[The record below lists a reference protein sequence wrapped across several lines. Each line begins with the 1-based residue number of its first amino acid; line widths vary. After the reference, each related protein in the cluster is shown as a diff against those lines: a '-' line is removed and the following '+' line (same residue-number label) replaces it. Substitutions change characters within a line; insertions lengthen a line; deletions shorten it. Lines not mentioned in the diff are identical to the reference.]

1 MELIDLIDRMNRAG
15 SGASIAREPDWP
27 ASATQGETMAG
38 QIEDYAIIGDTETV
52 ALIDKGGS
60 IDWWCTP
67 RIDSG
72 ATFAALLGTPEH
84 GRWLIGPS
92 DADVT
97 TTRRYRRDTLVLETV
112 HETATGSVAVI
123 DFMSPR
129 SDNPTI
135 FRVVEGRS
143 GLVHM
148 TMELVARF
156 DYGSIVPWV
165 TETGDGLTLIAG
177 EDGLQL
183 HSPVLIAGQDMASVA
198 DFAINEG
205 EQRSF
210 SLAWFPALESPPL
223 PLDAMASLRRTEDWW
238 RAWVS
243 RCTYQGEWREDV
255 IRSLITL
262 KALTYA
268 PTGAVCAAATTSLP
282 EWIGSVRNWDYRY
295 SWLRDSSF
303 TLQALLLSGYGDEA
317 MAWYQ
322 WLRRAVAGSPG
333 DFQIMYGVRGE
344 RRLTEIELDWLPGY
358 EGSKPVRV
366 GNQAS
371 EQFQL
376 DVFGEV
382 MDAAWTAVSSGVSE
396 DQMEPDGHH
405 GLANDMIVAVMA
417 HLDEVWDQ
425 PDDGIWEIRG
435 PRRHFTHSKVMAWV
449 AYDRAVKIVRTRQWP
464 GIDVEPWIKTR
475 DLIHAQIC
483 EQGWNEQKQSFTQ
496 YYGCDLLDSSLLMLA
511 RMGFLPPTDPRLVST
526 IEAIQRELVV
536 DGFVQRYSTAEGESA
551 DGLPPGDGAFL
562 LTTFW
567 LADNLSLI
575 GRHDEA
581 REIFERLATLRND
594 VGLFSEEYDPQAKRM
609 LGNLPQAFSHL
620 AHIITAA
627 GLSMGA
633 DGPLAKRMDDR
644 SSALPPPPSAASPAS
659 STG

>member
-1 MELIDLIDRMNRAG
+1 
-15 SGASIAREPDWP
+15 
-27 ASATQGETMAG
+27 MAG
-38 QIEDYAIIGDTETV
+38 LIEDYAIVGDTETV
-52 ALIDKGGS
+52 ALIDRSGS
-60 IDWWCTP
+60 VDWWCAP
-67 RIDSG
+67 RIDCG
-72 ATFAALLGTPEH
+72 ATFAALLGDRTH
-84 GRWLIGPS
+84 GRWLIGPR

-97 TTRRYRRDTLVLETV
+97 TSRRYRRNTLVLETL

-129 SDNPTI
+129 SENPTI
-135 FRVVEGRS
+135 FRIVEGRS
-143 GLVHM
+143 GTVHM
-148 TMELVARF
+148 KMDLVARF

-177 EDGLQL
+177 ADGLQL
-183 HSPVLIAGQDMASVA
+183 HSPVLIEGADDMSSQA
-198 DFAINEG
+198 DFAVSEG

-210 SLAWFPALESPPL
+210 SLSWFPALESPPL

-238 RAWVS
+238 RAWVA
-243 RCTYQGEWREDV
+243 RCTYSGDWHDDV
-255 IRSLITL
+255 VRSLITL

-303 TLQALLLSGYGDEA
+303 TLQALLMNGYEEEA

-344 RRLTEIELDWLPGY
+344 RRLTELELDWLPGY
-358 EGSKPVRV
+358 EGSTPVRI

-382 MDAAWTAVSSGVSE
+382 LDAAWTAVSCGVGTE
-396 DQMEPDGHH
+396 QLEPDGHH
-405 GLANDMIVAVMA
+405 GLARDMIAAVMG
-417 HLDEVWDQ
+417 HLDEVWDE

-449 AYDRAVKIVRTRQWP
+449 AYDRAVKIAGLWGWTDMPVDQWT
-464 GIDVEPWIKTR
+464 KTR
-475 DLIHAQIC
+475 DEIHDQIC
-483 EQGWNEQKQSFTQ
+483 AQGWSEAKQSFTQ
-496 YYGCDLLDSSLLMLA
+496 YYGSDQLDSSLLMLA
-511 RMGFLPPTDPRLVST
+511 RMGFLAPSDPRIVAT
-526 IEAIQRELVV
+526 VEAIQRELLV
-536 DGFVQRYSTAEGESA
+536 DGFVQRYSTADGDNP

-567 LADNLSLI
+567 LADNLALI
-575 GRHDEA
+575 GRRDEA
-581 REIFERLATLRND
+581 KAIFDRLAGLRND
-594 VGLFSEEYDPQAKRM
+594 VGLFSEEWDPKAGRM
-609 LGNLPQAFSHL
+609 LGNFPQAFSHL
-620 AHIITAA
+620 AHIITAS
-627 GLSMGA
+627 GLSMGT
-633 DGPLAKRMDDR
+633 
-644 SSALPPPPSAASPAS
+644 ASPLLHRTRAD
-659 STG
+659 

>member
-1 MELIDLIDRMNRAG
+1 
-15 SGASIAREPDWP
+15 
-27 ASATQGETMAG
+27 MAG
-38 QIEDYAIIGDTETV
+38 LIEDYAIIGDTETV
-52 ALIDKGGS
+52 ALIDTTGS
-60 IDWWCTP
+60 IDWWCAP

-72 ATFAALLGTPEH
+72 ATFAALLGTRDH
-84 GRWLIGPS
+84 GRWLIGPRE
-92 DADVT
+92 ADVT
-97 TTRRYRRDTLVLETV
+97 TTRRYRRDTLVLETL

-143 GLVHM
+143 GQVHM
-148 TMELVARF
+148 QMDLVARF

-183 HSPVLIAGQDMASVA
+183 HSPVLIEGRDLSSVA
-198 DFAINEG
+198 DFSVSEG
-205 EQRSF
+205 DQRSF
-210 SLAWFPALESPPL
+210 SLSWFPALDSPPL

-238 RAWVS
+238 RTWVA
-243 RCTYQGEWREDV
+243 RCTYTGEWRDDV

-282 EWIGSVRNWDYRY
+282 EWIGGVRNWDYRY

-303 TLQALLLSGYGDEA
+303 TLQALLLSGYTDEA

-358 EGSKPVRV
+358 EGSSPVRI

-382 MDAAWTAVSSGVSE
+382 LDAAWTGVSAGVAQ

-405 GLANDMIVAVMA
+405 GLANDMVVAVMS
-417 HLDEVWDQ
+417 HLDQVWDQ

-449 AYDRAVKIVRTRQWP
+449 AYDRAIKIAGHRGWPDMPVDQWTT
-464 GIDVEPWIKTR
+464 TR
-475 DLIHAQIC
+475 DTIHAQIC
-483 EQGWNEQKQSFTQ
+483 EQGWNEAKQSFTQ
-496 YYGCDLLDSSLLMLA
+496 YYGSDQLDASLLMLA
-511 RMGFLPPTDPRLVST
+511 RMGFLAPSDPRLVKT
-526 IEAIQRELVV
+526 IEAVQRELVV
-536 DGFVQRYSTAEGESA
+536 DGFVQRYSTVDGVST

-567 LADNLSLI
+567 LADNLALI
-575 GRHDEA
+575 GRTDEA
-581 REIFERLATLRND
+581 REIFGRLVALRND
-594 VGLFSEEYDPQAKRM
+594 VGLFSEEYDPKAGRM

-620 AHIITAA
+620 AHIISAA
-627 GLSMGA
+627 NLSMGDA
-633 DGPLAKRMDDR
+633 GPVARH
-644 SSALPPPPSAASPAS
+644 AQ
-659 STG
+659 GG

>member
-1 MELIDLIDRMNRAG
+1 
-15 SGASIAREPDWP
+15 
-27 ASATQGETMAG
+27 MAG
-38 QIEDYAIIGDTETV
+38 LIEDYAIVGDTETV
-52 ALIDKGGS
+52 ALIDRSGS

-67 RIDSG
+67 RIDCG
-72 ATFAALLGTPEH
+72 ATFAALLGDPSH
-84 GRWLIGPS
+84 GRWLIGPT
-92 DADVT
+92 DPDVT
-97 TTRRYRRDTLVLETV
+97 STRRYRRNTLVLETL

-135 FRVVEGRS
+135 FRIVEGRS
-143 GLVHM
+143 GHVHM
-148 TMELVARF
+148 RMELVARF

-183 HSPVLIAGQDMASVA
+183 HSPVLIQGTDRMSSQA
-198 DFAINEG
+198 DFAVTEG
-205 EQRSF
+205 EERSF
-210 SLAWFPALESPPL
+210 SLSWFPALDSPPL

-243 RCTYQGEWREDV
+243 RCTYQGEWHDDV

-282 EWIGSVRNWDYRY
+282 EWIGGVRNWDYRY

-303 TLQALLLSGYGDEA
+303 TLQALLMSGYDEEA

-344 RRLTEIELDWLPGY
+344 RRLTELELDWLPGY
-358 EGSKPVRV
+358 EGSAPVRI

-382 MDAAWTAVSSGVSE
+382 LDAAWTGVSSGVAQ

-405 GLANDMIVAVMA
+405 GLASDMIVAVMA
-417 HLDEVWDQ
+417 HLDQVWDQ

-449 AYDRAVKIVRTRQWP
+449 AYDRAVKIAQARGWSDMP
-464 GIDVEPWIKTR
+464 VERWGRTR
-475 DLIHAQIC
+475 DLIHDQIC
-483 EQGWNEQKQSFTQ
+483 DQGWNEAKQSFTQ
-496 YYGCDLLDSSLLMLA
+496 YYGCDQLDASLLMLA
-511 RMGFLPPTDPRLVST
+511 RMGFLPPSDPRIVST
-526 IEAIQRELVV
+526 VEAIERELLV
-536 DGFVQRYSTAEGESA
+536 DGFVQRYSTKDGQNP

-567 LADNLSLI
+567 LADNLALI
-575 GRHDEA
+575 GRPDDA
-581 REIFERLATLRND
+581 RQIFDRLVSLRND
-594 VGLFSEEYDPQAKRM
+594 VGLFSEEYDPEAGRM
-609 LGNLPQAFSHL
+609 LGNFPQAFSHL

-627 GLSMGA
+627 GLSMGD
-633 DGPLAKRMDDR
+633 DGPVAQRAKASDQRPR
-644 SSALPPPPSAASPAS
+644 S
-659 STG
+659 G

>member
-1 MELIDLIDRMNRAG
+1 MTGL
-15 SGASIAREPDWP
+15 
-27 ASATQGETMAG
+27 
-38 QIEDYAIIGDTETV
+38 IEDYAIVGDTETV
-52 ALIDKGGS
+52 ALIDRRGS

-67 RIDSG
+67 RIDCG
-72 ATFAALLGTPEH
+72 ATFAALLGDPSH
-84 GRWLIGPS
+84 GRWLIAPT
-92 DADVT
+92 AQDVT
-97 TTRRYRRDTLVLETV
+97 STRRYRRNTLVLETL

-135 FRVVEGRS
+135 FRIVEGRS
-143 GLVHM
+143 GHVHM
-148 TMELVARF
+148 HMELIARF

-183 HSPVLIAGQDMASVA
+183 HSPVLIEGTQRMSSEAE
-198 DFAINEG
+198 FAVTEG
-205 EQRSF
+205 EERSF
-210 SLAWFPALESPPL
+210 SLSWFPAIDSPPL

-238 RAWVS
+238 RAWAS
-243 RCTYQGEWREDV
+243 RCTYQGEWRDDV

-282 EWIGSVRNWDYRY
+282 EWIGGVRNWDYRY

-303 TLQALLLSGYGDEA
+303 TLQALLMAGYDEEA

-344 RRLTEIELDWLPGY
+344 RRLTELELHWLPGY
-358 EGSKPVRV
+358 EGSTPVRI

-382 MDAAWTAVSSGVSE
+382 LDAAWTGVSSGVSA

-405 GLANDMIVAVMA
+405 GLASDMIVAVMA
-417 HLDEVWDQ
+417 HLDQVWDQ

-449 AYDRAVKIVRTRQWP
+449 AYDRAVKIARVRGWSDMP
-464 GIDVEPWIKTR
+464 VERWGKTR
-475 DLIHAQIC
+475 DLIHDQIC
-483 EQGWNEQKQSFTQ
+483 EQGWNEAKQSFTQ
-496 YYGCDLLDSSLLMLA
+496 YYGCDQLDASLLMLA
-511 RMGFLPPTDPRLVST
+511 RMGFLPPSDPRIVST
-526 IEAIQRELVV
+526 VEAIERELLV
-536 DGFVQRYSTAEGESA
+536 DGFVQRYSTNDGQNP

-567 LADNLSLI
+567 LADNLQLI
-575 GRHDEA
+575 GRSDDA
-581 REIFERLATLRND
+581 RVIFDRLVSLRND
-594 VGLFSEEYDPQAKRM
+594 VGLFSEEYDPEAGRM
-609 LGNLPQAFSHL
+609 LGNFPQAFSHL

-627 GLSMGA
+627 GLSMGDA
-633 DGPLAKRMDDR
+633 GPVAQRAKE
-644 SSALPPPPSAASPAS
+644 
-659 STG
+659 T